1 MGIDRGSHRRI
12 KVRQDGLP
20 VEGLYDSVIDARL
33 QSILD
38 AARKAGIDVGT
49 RELKG
54 RDGRLLARELA
65 DAVIE
70 ALDAKLNADAPATAE
85 DIDVVNRLLRVIREA
100 DPDQSRAVAEV
111 LPLVLERVGAGKDVG
126 PANLSDH
133 GLLTGREGTES
144 LLVQLKRDL
153 ATCDRADWLVSFIK
167 HTAVKMMQADIE
179 DFLKRGGR
187 LRIVTTAYMGATD
200 PSALEELASI
210 SRAHDSRLS
219 IRFSRDVEST
229 RLHAKAYI
237 HHRDSGFG
245 SAYIG
250 SANLSRPALTEGLEW
265 TVRLS
270 QAASPG
276 LWSKIEETFEQWWG
290 DPEFIEYGLAK
301 DHPTHVQ
308 FRELVAREKVS
319 FNAAPS
325 NRLSALPIFDLQ
337 PKPFQQAILDRIAVE
352 RGELGRTRHLVVAA
366 TGTGKTMIAA
376 FDYRSFASAFHERH
390 GRPPRMLYVAHSER
404 ILKQARLSFAQVMR
418 DLNFGGL
425 LVGGQDDRPCE
436 ALFASIQS
444 WNSKLGTGSLPA
456 DHFDYVVVD
465 EVHHGEAPS
474 WRKLLEW
481 VRPRSL
487 LGLTATPE
495 RADGLDI
502 TRHFEDR
509 ITAEIRLP
517 DAIARRL
524 LVPFRYFGV
533 TDTID
538 LRDVDWTPRGYKMEE
553 VQRRYLEA
561 GTQWV
566 ESVRRAIVSYVPEPL
581 RMRAIGF
588 CSGVQHAR
596 TLAAEFERLRAAA
609 EARGERGLRA
619 EALDGGDSLDRRDEV
634 IGRLQRDETQVI
646 FVADLFNEGV
656 DIPEVD
662 TVLFMRPTDSL
673 AVYVQQLGRGLR
685 LCPQKNKDCLTVLDF
700 VGQYRK
706 EFRFADRLGAM
717 FADPSVS
724 IEGQVEGGFT
734 ALPPGCSITLE
745 RIAREQVLANIRA
758 QTRTQRERMVEA
770 LKRLRERLE
779 RTPSMREFI
788 EALRVDPRT
797 FYVKRDGRRSWNGIL
812 EGSGLGVPS
821 LDLQAI
827 EPFMAPLRATAAITD
842 RRLAQFGCDFLAKLD
857 RVESVDAAALGD
869 RRLALLLVEFGDA
882 VQKKHQLSAAAS
894 VADVV
899 AELRSNLA
907 LRLELKCLLDALVT
921 RVVSLAPTPNTAV
934 PEGVPLALHRIYTRR
949 QLLAAFG
956 YESIWRSTPQSGVAW
971 ISEHSAYIMLVT
983 LEKHAD
989 TFTERTRY
997 RDYAI
1002 SPTVFH
1008 WQSQATARPDRGDGK
1023 RIVQAKDGIGTMW
1036 LFVRR
1041 ATEDEFGTEPFV
1053 FMGAFQP
1060 TSIEGMRPMSVTGDL
1075 ANAMPAEWFEIA
1087 SRAR

>member
-290 DPEFIEYGLAK
+290 DPEFIEYGLAEN
-301 DHPTHVQ
+301 HETHAQ
-308 FRELVAREKVS
+308 FRALVAQQKSSDARRSSEQ
-319 FNAAPS
+319 
-325 NRLSALPIFDLQ
+325 LSALTIFDLQ

-352 RGELGRTRHLVVAA
+352 RSELGRTRHLVVAA

-376 FDYRSFASAFHERH
+376 FDYRGFDREFRASA
-390 GRPPRMLYVAHSER
+390 GRAPRMLYVAHSER
-404 ILKQARLSFAQVMR
+404 ILRQARGSFAQVVR

-425 LVGGQDDRPCE
+425 LVGGQDDRPCD

-444 WNSKLGTGSLPA
+444 WNSKLTAGAFPA
-456 DHFDYVVVD
+456 DYFDYVVVD

-481 VRPRSL
+481 IKPRSL

-533 TDTID
+533 TDTVD
-538 LRDVDWTPRGYKMEE
+538 LRNVDWTPRGYSMED
-553 VQRRYLEA
+553 VQLRYLEA
-561 GTQWV
+561 GPQWI
-566 ESVRRAIVSYVPEPL
+566 ENVRRAIVGYVADPL
-581 RMRAIGF
+581 SMRAIGF
-588 CSGVQHAR
+588 CSGVKHAR
-596 TLAAEFERLRAAA
+596 AMAEEFERVRIDA
-609 EARGERGLRA
+609 EARGQRGLRA
-619 EALDGGDSLDRRDEV
+619 EALDGSDSLERRDEV
-634 IGRLQRDETQVI
+634 IARLRRGEVHI
-646 FVADLFNEGV
+646 VFVTDLFNEGV

-673 AVYVQQLGRGLR
+673 TVFVQQLGRGLR
-685 LCPQKNKDCLTVLDF
+685 LCQATGKDCLTVLDF

-717 FADPSVS
+717 LADPSVS

-745 RIAREQVLANIRA
+745 RIAREQVLSNIRA
-758 QTRTQRERMVEA
+758 QIQSQRARMIES

-788 EALRVDPRT
+788 DTQRVDPRS
-797 FYVKRDGRRSWNGIL
+797 FYAKRDARLTWSGIL
-812 EGSGLGVPS
+812 EGAKLGGAAED
-821 LDLQAI
+821 LDAI
-827 EPFMAPLRATAAITD
+827 EPFIAALRAVASLTD
-842 RRLAQFGCDFLAKLD
+842 RRLAQFGLD
-857 RVESVDAAALGD
+857 LLDMLERDDGGGSVGLED
-869 RRLALLLVEFGDA
+869 RRLQVLLVEFADA
-882 VQKKHQLSAAAS
+882 VGRTREVAEATSADH
-894 VADVV
+894 VL
-899 AELRSNLA
+899 AELRANAPLRRELRA
-907 LRLELKCLLDALVT
+907 LFDALVT
-921 RVVSLAPTPNTAV
+921 RVVSLAPTPNTAI
-934 PEGVPLALHRIYTRR
+934 PTGVPLAIHRVYTRR
-949 QLLAAFG
+949 QLFAAFG
-956 YESIWRSTPQSGVAW
+956 SESIWRTIPQSGVAW
-971 ISEHSAYIMLVT
+971 IPEHGAYIMLVT

-1008 WQSQATARPDRGDGK
+1008 WQSQATARPDRGDGR
-1023 RIVQAKDGIGTMW
+1023 RIVQAKDGVGTMW

-1041 ATEDEFGTEPFV
+1041 ATKDEFGTEPYV

-1060 TSIEGMRPMSVTGDL
+1060 TSIEGMRPMSVTGEL

>member
-1 MGIDRGSHRRI
+1 MGIDRGSYRRI

-20 VEGLYDSVIDARL
+20 IEGLYDSVVDARL

-70 ALDAKLNADAPATAE
+70 ALDAKLNADASATAE

-200 PSALEELASI
+200 PSALEELAGI

-290 DPEFIEYGLAK
+290 DPEFLEYGLAE
-301 DHPTHVQ
+301 HHETHAQ
-308 FRELVAREKVS
+308 FRALVAQQKSSDARRSGEQ
-319 FNAAPS
+319 
-325 NRLSALPIFDLQ
+325 LSALTIFDLQ

-352 RGELGRTRHLVVAA
+352 RSELGRTRHLVVAA

-376 FDYRSFASAFHERH
+376 FDYLGFAKEFRASA
-390 GRPPRMLYVAHSER
+390 GRAPRMLYVAHSER
-404 ILKQARLSFAQVMR
+404 ILRQARGSFAQVVR

-425 LVGGQDDRPCE
+425 LVGGHDDRPCD

-444 WNSKLGTGSLPA
+444 WNSKLSAGAFPA
-456 DHFDYVVVD
+456 NHFDYVVVD
-465 EVHHGEAPS
+465 EVHHGEAPT

-481 VRPRSL
+481 IKPRSL

-533 TDTID
+533 TDTVD
-538 LRDVDWTPRGYKMEE
+538 LRNVDWTPRGYKMED
-553 VQRRYLEA
+553 VQLRYLEA
-561 GTQWV
+561 GPQWI
-566 ESVRRAIVSYVPEPL
+566 ENVRRAIVGYVADPL
-581 RMRAIGF
+581 SMRAIGF
-588 CSGVQHAR
+588 CSGVKHAR
-596 TLAAEFERLRAAA
+596 AMAEEFERVRIDS
-609 EARGERGLRA
+609 EARGQRGLRA
-619 EALDGGDSLDRRDEV
+619 EALDGSDSLERRDEV
-634 IGRLQRDETQVI
+634 IARLRRGEVHII

-673 AVYVQQLGRGLR
+673 TVFVQQFGRGLR
-685 LCPQKNKDCLTVLDF
+685 LCQATGKDCLTVLDF

-717 FADPSVS
+717 LADPSVS

-745 RIAREQVLANIRA
+745 RIAREQVLSNIRA
-758 QTRTQRERMVEA
+758 QIQSQRARMIES

-788 EALRVDPRT
+788 DTQRVDPRL
-797 FYVKRDGRRSWNGIL
+797 FYAKRDARLTWSGIL
-812 EGSGLGVPS
+812 EGAKLGGAAED
-821 LDLQAI
+821 LDAI
-827 EPFMAPLRATAAITD
+827 EPFIAALRAVASLTD
-842 RRLAQFGCDFLAKLD
+842 RRLAQFGLD
-857 RVESVDAAALGD
+857 LLDMLERDDGGGSVDLED
-869 RRLALLLVEFGDA
+869 RRLQVLLVEFADA
-882 VQKKHQLSAAAS
+882 VGRTRE
-894 VADVV
+894 V
-899 AELRSNLA
+899 AEATSADHVLVELRANAPLRRELRA
-907 LRLELKCLLDALVT
+907 LFSALVT
-921 RVVSLAPTPNTAV
+921 RVGSLAPTPNTAI
-934 PEGVPLALHRIYTRR
+934 PAGVPLALHRVYTRR
-949 QLLAAFG
+949 QLFAAFG
-956 YESIWRSTPQSGVAW
+956 SESIWRSTPQSGVAW
-971 ISEHSAYIMLVT
+971 IPEHGAYIMLVT

-1008 WQSQATARPDRGDGK
+1008 WQSQATARPDRGDGQ
-1023 RIVQAKDGIGTMW
+1023 RIVQAKDGVGTMW

-1041 ATEDEFGTEPFV
+1041 ATKDEFGTEPYV

-1060 TSIEGMRPMSVTGDL
+1060 TSIEGMRPMSVTGAL